1 MERALL
7 LIGRL
12 SGLAG
17 VLIVVFAF
25 GARLGGFFFVGR
37 FQIGTVLQAGIA
49 IMLIGCV
56 AYLEVAARRL
66 IAER

>member
-1 MERALL
+1 MERTLL

-25 GARLGGFFFVGR
+25 GARLGGFYFVGP
-37 FQIGTVLQAGIA
+37 FQVGTILQGGIA

-66 IAER
+66 IAQR